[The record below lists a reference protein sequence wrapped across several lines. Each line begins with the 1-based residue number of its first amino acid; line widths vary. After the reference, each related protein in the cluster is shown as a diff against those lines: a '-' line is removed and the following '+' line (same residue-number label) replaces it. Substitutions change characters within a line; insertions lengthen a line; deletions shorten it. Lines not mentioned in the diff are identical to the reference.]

1 MHNIFVIMKKQF
13 RDTLKNKTILVQ
25 FLMFPMLTLVM
36 ENAIH
41 IKDMP
46 EHFFV
51 KLFAVMFIGMA
62 PLTAATA
69 ILSEEKEKNTLRV
82 LMMADMKPWQYLTGV
97 GSYIWLICMAG
108 AGVMASC
115 IETSGRLF
123 FLGMMG
129 IGIAISIVAGAC
141 IGIFSKNQM
150 MATSLQ
156 MPCMMIF
163 SFAPMLAMF
172 NEDIRR
178 ISDIFYTQ
186 QLKCVFDQM
195 SLDGFGTNGAMI
207 VCVNAVICV
216 IMFAV
221 AYRKKGLE

>member
-1 MHNIFVIMKKQF
+1 MKKQF
-13 RDTLKNKTILVQ
+13 RDTLKNKTILIQ

-82 LMMADMKPWQYLTGV
+82 LMMADMKPWEYLTGV
-97 GSYIWLICMAG
+97 GIYIWLICMAG

-141 IGIFSKNQM
+141 IGIFSGNQM

>member
-1 MHNIFVIMKKQF
+1 MHNIFVILKKQF
-13 RDTLKNKTILVQ
+13 RDTLKNKTILFQ
-25 FLMFPMLTLVM
+25 FLMFPVMTLVM
-36 ENAIH
+36 EKAIQ

-82 LMMADMKPWQYLTGV
+82 LMMADMKPWQYLAGV
-97 GSYIWLICMAG
+97 GIYIWLICMCG
-108 AGVMASC
+108 AGVMSSS
-115 IETSGRLF
+115 IESSGRLF
-123 FLGMMG
+123 FLGVMG
-129 IGIAISIVAGAC
+129 IGIAISILAGAC

-156 MPCMMIF
+156 MPCMMVL
-163 SFAPMLAMF
+163 SFAPMMATF

-178 ISDIFYTQ
+178 VSDIFYTQ
-186 QLKCVFDQM
+186 QLKRVFDRM
-195 SLDGFGTNGAMI
+195 SFDGFGIKGTMI
-207 VCVNAVICV
+207 VCVNALICV
-216 IMFAV
+216 IMFAM